1 MKEVELIAQ
10 ASEELE
16 RQGFVQEDFYLS
28 EPLAKAFLKAQ
39 VCRRTN
45 RDSCNVSSATEEDEK
60 CVVSRLSSAKD
71 MGVFT
76 MRLQY
81 SLENTLIQVKQL
93 ADNAKENKRQKH
105 ATILREILEMQDLKK
120 EKNRLALYKLIFK
133 LLLVEEDQEVDRIG
147 ERSIATALQSALAED
162 DIPSYERSSLDI
174 RKQTIERL
182 PFLVLGVRL
191 YTQRDNAQFEN
202 SRDVCFEEFE
212 ALLKDLEQEISFEK
226 KRMKNYKQVLDFE
239 FCNPGSISSSIKEL
253 HDELTNRQQY
263 FTYLLQLQDRTQKE
277 FECVESLSEKYD
289 RSMKKLTLTIGN
301 QMSIPKEQVFPMF
314 FALGEFWTSF
324 RQSVAFCQR
333 QLQIFN
339 HLLVFKNHFNSSLCK
354 SDVQLASEHSSPAS
368 LQITI
373 PQDNCEELYY
383 IPSQQLD
390 KTENI
395 VLEWQ
400 AFCIP
405 TCLDRNGLVLRS
417 DFSLG
422 VICNRGLYYSFATQS
437 AMINFSKN
445 PEYYINGLDTLVV
458 EYPYL
463 VSLFGL
469 SGQLSGLSFPTRVV
483 EKPTP
488 YTLQSRQSSKTASVG
503 INTPTHIVEKY
514 IDYDYRWNEWDMRR
528 DALKWTNLQRKKT
541 HSSQT
546 EVSHFRRDAETQD
559 NVKLPIME
567 DGKLVMPGTGSQTMR
582 ETGTR
587 MPKTKRYFGHKATIT
602 TLTLDWDNEK

>member
-45 RDSCNVSSATEEDEK
+45 RDCCNVSSATEEDEK

-120 EKNRLALYKLIFK
+120 EKNRLALYKFIFK
-133 LLLVEEDQEVDRIG
+133 LLLVEEEQEVDRIG

-202 SRDVCFEEFE
+202 SRDLCFEEFE
-212 ALLKDLEQEISFEK
+212 ALRKDLEQEISFEK

-263 FTYLLQLQDRTQKE
+263 FTYLLQLRDRTQKE

-301 QMSIPKEQVFPMF
+301 QMSISKEQVFVLALDFISILLSLSPCF
-314 FALGEFWTSF
+314 SRLENSGPHFAKASLSAKDNCRYLTICLSSKIISILPCANLTF
-324 RQSVAFCQR
+324 
-333 QLQIFN
+333 
-339 HLLVFKNHFNSSLCK
+339 SSLQNILLLLHYK
-354 SDVQLASEHSSPAS
+354 
-368 LQITI
+368 LQ
-373 PQDNCEELYY
+373 YH
-383 IPSQQLD
+383 
-390 KTENI
+390 KTTSRS
-395 VLEWQ
+395 
-400 AFCIP
+400 CIIF
-405 TCLDRNGLVLRS
+405 LRS
-417 DFSLG
+417 SWIKPKMSSL
-422 VICNRGLYYSFATQS
+422 
-437 AMINFSKN
+437 
-445 PEYYINGLDTLVV
+445 NGKRFVSRLV
-458 EYPYL
+458 
-463 VSLFGL
+463 
-469 SGQLSGLSFPTRVV
+469 
-483 EKPTP
+483 
-488 YTLQSRQSSKTASVG
+488 
-503 INTPTHIVEKY
+503 
-514 IDYDYRWNEWDMRR
+514 W
-528 DALKWTNLQRKKT
+528 
-541 HSSQT
+541 
-546 EVSHFRRDAETQD
+546 
-559 NVKLPIME
+559 
-567 DGKLVMPGTGSQTMR
+567 
-582 ETGTR
+582 TGT
-587 MPKTKRYFGHKATIT
+587 A
-602 TLTLDWDNEK
+602 